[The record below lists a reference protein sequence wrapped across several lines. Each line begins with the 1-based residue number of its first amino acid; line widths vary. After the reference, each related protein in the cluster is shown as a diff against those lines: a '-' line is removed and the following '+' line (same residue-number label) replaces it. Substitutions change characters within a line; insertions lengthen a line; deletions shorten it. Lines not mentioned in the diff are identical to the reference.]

1 MTAQLEGVLIPEDE
15 IAQRVQELG
24 QQITADYAGKEPILV
39 GVLRGAFL
47 FLADLVRNLQIPI
60 VLDFM
65 AVASYGSGTQTTGVV
80 KILKDLEED
89 IAGRDVIL
97 VEDIIDTGL
106 SLHYL
111 TEILR
116 ARKPA
121 SLKTCVL
128 LDKPGSR
135 RIPIQADYVGFQ
147 IPNVFVVGYGL
158 DYCQQFRHLPYIG
171 VLKKPFSHHPHLSP
185 MMEDDVREHG

>member
-1 MTAQLEGVLIPEDE
+1 MIAQLERVLIPEDE

-24 QQITADYAGKEPILV
+24 QQITTDYAGKEPILV

-47 FLADLVRNLQIPI
+47 FLADLVRNLQIPV

-111 TEILR
+111 TEILQ

-171 VLKKPFSHHPHLSP
+171 VLKMPFSHSLLSP
-185 MMEDDVREHG
+185 MTEDDTREHG